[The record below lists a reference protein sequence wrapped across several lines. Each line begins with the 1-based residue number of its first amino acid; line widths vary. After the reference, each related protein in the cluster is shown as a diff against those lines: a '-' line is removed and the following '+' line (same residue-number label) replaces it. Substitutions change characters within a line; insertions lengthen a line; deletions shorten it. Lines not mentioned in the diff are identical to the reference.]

1 MIFKHTLP
9 GTRTLG
15 DEMNAEQRTYKGYS
29 ILINTEKDDTLGLW
43 NGRYRIL
50 DKDGK
55 VVYESFVPPL
65 DEESKAQEA
74 ANIEARAW
82 VDGDIDKLSG
92 TV

>member
-1 MIFKHTLP
+1 
-9 GTRTLG
+9 
-15 DEMNAEQRTYKGYS
+15 MNAEQRTYKGYS
-29 ILINTEKDDTLGLW
+29 ILINTEKDDNLGLW
-43 NGRYRIL
+43 TGRYRIL

-55 VVYESFVPPL
+55 VVYESFGPPL